1 VERTRKEFKARSQCW
16 QSLILSTSDDVDIC
30 LCEMRAGKTQVL
42 QQAAMTVLHAQN
54 MEDRIGSVDTKNH
67 AAVAEL
73 RAENESLRQ
82 QHAQTIVML
91 AQNAEDGNGSVD
103 SKNHA
108 AMAELRAENEILRH
122 VVVLAQ
128 NTEGG
133 NEADME
139 VLADQKQ
146 ESEMLLRMLTASR
159 AQHEESLGDFMSY
172 MCASK

>member
-1 VERTRKEFKARSQCW
+1 
-16 QSLILSTSDDVDIC
+16 
-30 LCEMRAGKTQVL
+30 MRAGKTQVL

-133 NEADME
+133 NEADTE

-146 ESEMLLRMLTASR
+146 ESEMLMQMLTACR
-159 AQHEESLGDFMSY
+159 AQHEERLGDFKSY
-172 MCASK
+172 MYASK